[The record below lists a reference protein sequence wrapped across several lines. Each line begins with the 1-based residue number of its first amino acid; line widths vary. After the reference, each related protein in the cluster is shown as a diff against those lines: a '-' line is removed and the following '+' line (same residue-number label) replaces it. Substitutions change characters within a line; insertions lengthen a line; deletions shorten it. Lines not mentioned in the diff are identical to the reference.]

1 MAERLLIVEDES
13 TLRESLKRVFM
24 REGYEAEAAGST
36 EDGLELFEE
45 GTFDLI
51 ITDIILPGKDGIEF
65 LKAVKGRDPDQLVI
79 VMTAYASLETAIGAL
94 RAGAYDYILKPII
107 HEEIKRII
115 RNALNI
121 RSLRAENR
129 ILKKQIEKQYDFEN
143 IIGES
148 QIIKNVIDEVKKI
161 ADAKS
166 NVLILGETGTG
177 KELFTRAIH
186 FNSSRRDKPFIPI
199 NCSAIPDNLLES
211 ELFGYVKGAFTGAVN
226 SKRGLFEEADGG
238 TIFLDEIADLSPTLQ
253 AKLLRVIDDHEI
265 RSLGSTQSR
274 TVDIRLIAAT
284 NKDIVAAVK
293 TGLCR
298 EDLYYRLNVVTLT
311 LPPLRERRED
321 IFLLARHF
329 LTAYAREIAKPVK
342 GFHETALKILHNYS
356 WPGNVREL
364 QNIIERAVLITD
376 RELIYPE
383 HLSEGMRTTNPFLE
397 EALDKSLS
405 IENYTKQFIKK
416 YQSAWSEQ
424 QLAAKL
430 GITRKALWEK
440 RKRWGLTRNLIWL
453 SFISFSLDR
462 FVTFFPIFYS

>member
-1 MAERLLIVEDES
+1 MAERLLIVEDET
-13 TLRESLKRVFM
+13 TLRESLKRVFV
-24 REGYEAEAAGST
+24 REGYEADTAGST
-36 EDGLELFEE
+36 EDALTVFEE
-45 GTFDLI
+45 GAYDLI
-51 ITDIILPGKDGIEF
+51 ITDIILPGRDGIEF
-65 LKAVKGRDPDQLVI
+65 LKEVKERNLDQLVI

-115 RNALNI
+115 RNALNV
-121 RSLRAENR
+121 RSLRAENL
-129 ILKKQIEKQYDFEN
+129 ILKKQIEKRYDFEN

-148 QIIKNVIDEVKKI
+148 QVIKDLIEQVKKI
-161 ADAKS
+161 SDSKS
-166 NVLILGETGTG
+166 NILILGETGTG

-186 FNSSRRDKPFIPI
+186 YNSSRRDKPFIPI

-211 ELFGYVKGAFTGAVN
+211 ELFGYVRGAFTGAVN

-238 TIFLDEIADLSPTLQ
+238 TIFLDEIADLSPALQ

-265 RSLGSTQSR
+265 RPLGSTQSR
-274 TVDIRLIAAT
+274 KVDIRLIAAT

-293 TGLCR
+293 EGLCR

-311 LPPLRERRED
+311 LPPLRERKED

-329 LTAYAREIAKPVK
+329 LSAYAREIGKPVK
-342 GFHETALKILHNYS
+342 GFHETALKLFHDYS

-376 RELIYPE
+376 RETIYPE
-383 HLSEGMRTTNPFLE
+383 HLPEEMKTTNPFLS

-405 IENYTKQFIKK
+405 IENYTRQFIER
-416 YQSAWSEQ
+416 YQSSLSEQ
-424 QLAAKL
+424 KLAAGL

-440 RKRWGLTRNLIWL
+440 RKKWGLARK
-453 SFISFSLDR
+453 
-462 FVTFFPIFYS
+462 